1 MKILLALD
9 PFGHSRKALEEA
21 LRLVKLQDAEL
32 LVMAV
37 AETFHDKE
45 HSYMGLE
52 GGEEALVPL
61 VRQKVDEA
69 ELFARQEGVTAKVI
83 VEKGVA
89 PAAGIIR
96 CAQEEKVDLIVMG
109 HRERHGLDIF
119 VLGSV
124 ASKVVT
130 NAHCSVLV
138 VR

>member
-32 LVMAV
+32 LIMTV

-61 VRQKVDEA
+61 VRQKAEA
-69 ELFARQEGVTAKVI
+69 AESFARQAGVTAKVI
-83 VEKGVA
+83 VAKWGT

-96 CAQEEKVDLIVMG
+96 CAQEEKVDLIVTG
-109 HRERHGLDIF
+109 HRERHGLDGF

-124 ASKVVT
+124 ASKVVA